1 MPRGQGQ
8 PVLRGKGRGWVATQA
23 SVTHVSPF
31 PRAIVVVAH
40 FVCIKLITA
49 WHAMLTMRA
58 IARQRKRER
67 EREGGGRRA
76 ESQQVTQK
84 CQNFHKLHQLLNA
97 KSAGDGDGDDMK
109 SNATMRHTA
118 YT

>member
-67 EREGGGRRA
+67 ERERGAVGVPKAIRSHR
-76 ESQQVTQK
+76 
-84 CQNFHKLHQLLNA
+84 NA
-97 KSAGDGDGDDMK
+97 KTFI
-109 SNATMRHTA
+109 N
-118 YT
+118 YTNF